1 MIHDLLF
8 NCCFSAEISIC
19 FSNSLEHFTWS
30 LNNITFP
37 EVKNIWA
44 DFGISWEVLKMMNH
58 PQNAQEHPQ

>member
-1 MIHDLLF
+1 
-8 NCCFSAEISIC
+8 
-19 FSNSLEHFTWS
+19 LEHFTWS